1 MIDGVPAAW
10 LVALGVLVGFV
21 ALGMIARAVVLNR
34 LLAWTRRSET
44 TLDDLLVR
52 GVCGHLPFWFFL
64 AGAGI
69 AVHVA
74 PLSDD
79 LRTLGARIVS
89 AVFTISLTWAV
100 AVFVT
105 GWLSHRTARAGAELK
120 TTTLIEYTVRVVIL
134 ALGALLV
141 LSNLGI
147 SITPL
152 LAALGVGSLAVALAL
167 QPTLSNYF
175 AGLHLALA
183 RPVRVGDFVSLETG
197 AQGYV
202 EDIGWRATRIRQLSN
217 DFVIVP
223 NGRLVEMVLTNYNL
237 PEPELSVLVPVGVSY
252 ASDLKHVE
260 SVTVDVARAVL
271 REVEGGVPKF
281 EPFIRYNAFADS
293 SVNFTVI
300 LRGRQFVDRYLLT
313 HEFMKRLHER
323 YAKEGIEI
331 PFPQRV
337 VHGPQPAR

>member
-1 MIDGVPAAW
+1 MIDGIPVGWVAAAGA
-10 LVALGVLVGFV
+10 LVGSVLLGVITRAVALH
-21 ALGMIARAVVLNR
+21 R
-34 LLAWTRRSET
+34 LLAWTRRSEN

-64 AGAGI
+64 GGAAI

-79 LRTLGARIVS
+79 LRSLGTRIVS
-89 AVFTISLTWAV
+89 AVFTLSLTWAT

-105 GWLSHRTARAGAELK
+105 GWLAHRTARAGAALQ
-120 TTTLIEYTVRVVIL
+120 TTTLIEYTVRLVIL
-134 ALGALLV
+134 GLGGLLV

-175 AGLHLALA
+175 AGLHLSLSQ
-183 RPVRVGDFVSLETG
+183 PIRVGDFVSLETG
-197 AQGYV
+197 TQGYV
-202 EDIGWRATRIRQLSN
+202 VDIGWRSTRIRQLSN

-223 NGRLVEMVLTNYNL
+223 NGRLIEMVLTNYNM
-237 PEPELSVLVPVGVSY
+237 PEPELAVLVQMGVSY
-252 ASDLKHVE
+252 GSDLKHVE
-260 SVTVDVARAVL
+260 AVTIDVARGVL
-271 REVEGGVPKF
+271 REVEGGVAGF
-281 EPFIRYNAFADS
+281 DPFIRYNAFADS
-293 SVNFTVI
+293 SINFTVI

-337 VHGPQPAR
+337 VHVQQPAS